1 MISLFALPAFG
12 APFLICDPPPVE
24 QQVTSYEVFQDG
36 ASLGTVAAE
45 TDGSLRYDMSTI
57 TPGAY
62 EFTAK
67 AINVWGVSSLSNPT
81 QSPTAVGQPQ
91 NMRLTP

>member
-1 MISLFALPAFG
+1 MVSLFALPAFG
-12 APFLICDPPPVE
+12 APFLVCDPPPVE

-36 ASLGTVAAE
+36 TSLGTVTAE
-45 TDGSLRYDMSTI
+45 ADGSLNYDLSGV

-67 AINVWGVSSLSNPT
+67 AINVWGVSELSNPYT
-81 QSPTAVGQPQ
+81 SPAAVNAPSGLNLIP
-91 NMRLTP
+91 